1 VLAVPFEY
9 TAAPAD
15 LSAQYI
21 KLRGLTRENPFTPDE
36 LRSFG
41 ITAES
46 WAQDITAGRT
56 FGFIAQSGAQM
67 VGYCF
72 GDSKTGE
79 VLVLAVLP
87 AYEGQ
92 GVGQRLL
99 SLLVSSLR
107 AKGHK
112 RLFLGCSPDP
122 AVRSHGFYRY
132 LGWQSTESFDARG
145 DEVLELLSS

>member
-1 VLAVPFEY
+1 MPFEY
-9 TAAPAD
+9 KPAPAD
-15 LSAQYI
+15 LSAEYI
-21 KLRGLTRENPFTPDE
+21 RLRGLTRENPITSDA

-46 WAQDITAGRT
+46 WARDIATGQNS
-56 FGFIAQSGAQM
+56 GFIAQSGAQM

-72 GDSKTGE
+72 GNSKTGE

-92 GVGQRLL
+92 GVGQQLL
-99 SLLVSSLR
+99 SLLVSLL
-107 AKGHK
+107 KDHGHK

-122 AVRSHGFYRY
+122 EVRSHGFYRH
-132 LGWQSTESFDARG
+132 LGWQSTGSIDAHG

>member
-1 VLAVPFEY
+1 MPIEY
-9 TAAPAD
+9 TAAPAA
-15 LSAQYI
+15 LSAEYI
-21 KLRGLTRENPFTPDE
+21 KLRGLTRENPITSDA
-36 LRSFG
+36 LGSVG

-46 WAQDITAGRT
+46 WAQDITAGQT
-56 FGFIAQSGAQM
+56 LGFTAQSGGQL

-72 GDSKTGE
+72 GDSETGE

-99 SLLVSSLR
+99 SLVVSVLKE
-107 AKGHK
+107 KGHR

-122 AVRSHGFYRY
+122 AVRSHGFYRH
-132 LGWQSTESFDARG
+132 LGWQSTGFFDGHG
-145 DEVLELLSS
+145 DEVLQLLSS